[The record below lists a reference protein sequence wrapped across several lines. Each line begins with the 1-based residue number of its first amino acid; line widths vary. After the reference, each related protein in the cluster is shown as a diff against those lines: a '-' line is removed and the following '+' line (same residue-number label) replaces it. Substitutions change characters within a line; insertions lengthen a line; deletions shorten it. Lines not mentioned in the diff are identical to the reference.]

1 MEQKTLGHYLREL
14 RKSHGYTQE
23 FAASS
28 LGVSRQ
34 AYSHYENG
42 RAIPPNDTCYKIA
55 KLYSIPVEMLIEL
68 SLQTTHS
75 EFSDTPHTDTRE
87 LDDFLEYID
96 TEKNKERLK
105 NLTNREKQVLYYF
118 NHIPV
123 IEQNEII
130 EILKIKIRKTK

>member
-34 AYSHYENG
+34 AYSHYENE

-118 NHIPV
+118 NHISKFFYS
-123 IEQNEII
+123 IF
-130 EILKIKIRKTK
+130 TFCF

>member
-1 MEQKTLGHYLREL
+1 MNKKTLGHYLREL

-34 AYSHYENG
+34 AYSHYENN
-42 RAIPPNDTCYKIA
+42 RALPPNDTCYKIA
-55 KLYSIPVEMLIEL
+55 NLYSIPVEMLIEL
-68 SLQTTHS
+68 SLQS
-75 EFSDTPHTDTRE
+75 DNAEFHNILHTDTTE
-87 LDDFLEYID
+87 LDNFLDYID
-96 TEKNKERLK
+96 TEKNKERFK
-105 NLTNREKQVLYYF
+105 NLTNKEKQVLYYF
-118 NHIPV
+118 NNIPS

>member
-1 MEQKTLGHYLREL
+1 M
-14 RKSHGYTQE
+14 S
-23 FAASS
+23 
-28 LGVSRQ
+28 
-34 AYSHYENG
+34 
-42 RAIPPNDTCYKIA
+42 
-55 KLYSIPVEMLIEL
+55 EL